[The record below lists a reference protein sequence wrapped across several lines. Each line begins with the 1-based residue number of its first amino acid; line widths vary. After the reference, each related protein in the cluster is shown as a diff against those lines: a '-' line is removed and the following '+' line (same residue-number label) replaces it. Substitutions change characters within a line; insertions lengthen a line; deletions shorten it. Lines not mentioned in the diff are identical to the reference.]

1 MKHPPTG
8 ELMLVNLPGVGSL
21 LARAWAL
28 YRELFKQLLVLTAL
42 FGIGAFLNIS
52 IQDSL
57 LALVKDSSALMQ
69 GLVKVL
75 NTAVNIAI
83 SGLYFSFIFAA
94 MVFLVDEKHRGRT
107 LTLTESFEMAAQRYV
122 DVFVIGLLLFLIMN
136 GGLAVVVMPFFFSLW
151 FYFAFFVVL
160 LDKERGWNALAKSRY
175 LVHGL
180 FFRVLGRYAAI
191 TLLLFFVFPPV
202 WLLLFVPVVGWALFA
217 LVFMAFVLFAFP
229 FYMLYEYFRYQDL
242 VAVERNIPFY
252 PFRGERVS
260 LMVWT
265 VVGIVITLMAWSYD
279 VLGTQG
285 RERFAQV
292 VVDRAIDAALPLT
305 SEWTKNIEKS
315 SGWLER
321 LRLLTPTKEQ

>member
-28 YRELFKQLLVLTAL
+28 YKELFTKLLVLTAL

-57 LALVKDSSALMQ
+57 FALVGNSSALAQ
-69 GLVKVL
+69 GFVKVL
-75 NTAVNIAI
+75 NTAINVAI
-83 SGLYFSFIFAA
+83 SGFYFSFIFAA
-94 MVFLVDEKHRGRT
+94 IVYLVDEKHRGRT
-107 LTLTESFEMAAQRYV
+107 LTLVESFEMAARRYV
-122 DVFVIGLLLFLIMN
+122 DLFVIGLLLFLIMN
-136 GGLAVVVMPFFFSLW
+136 GGLAVVVMPFFFSVW

-175 LVHGL
+175 LVHGM

-191 TLLLFFVFPPV
+191 TLMLFFAFMLVWLQLVFPYI
-202 WLLLFVPVVGWALFA
+202 GWALFT
-217 LVFMAFVLFAFP
+217 VTFMALALFAFP
-229 FYMLYEYFRYQDL
+229 FYILYEYFRYQDL
-242 VAVERNIPFY
+242 VSVQRNIPFVAF
-252 PFRGERVS
+252 PGERVG
-260 LMVWT
+260 LMIWAA
-265 VVGIVITLMAWSYD
+265 VGIVITLMAWSYD

-285 RERFAQV
+285 RERFAQAV
-292 VVDRAIDAALPLT
+292 IDRAIDAALPIT

-315 SGWLER
+315 SGWLKR
-321 LRLLTPTKEQ
+321 LRVLSPPKEQ

>member
-1 MKHPPTG
+1 MKNPPTG

-28 YRELFKQLLVLTAL
+28 YRELFTKLLVLTAL

-57 LALVKDSSALMQ
+57 LALVKEGSALAQ

-83 SGLYFSFIFAA
+83 SGFYFSFIFAA
-94 MVFLVDEKHRGRT
+94 MVYLVDEKHRGRT
-107 LTLTESFEMAAQRYV
+107 LTLAESFEMAAKRYI
-122 DVFVIGLLLFLIMN
+122 DLFVIGLLLFLIMN
-136 GGLAVVVMPFFFSLW
+136 GGLVVVVMPFFFSLW
-151 FYFAFFVVL
+151 FYFAFFIVL

-175 LVHGL
+175 LVHGM

-191 TLLLFFVFPPV
+191 TLLLFLAFVLVWTQLAFPYI
-202 WLLLFVPVVGWALFA
+202 GWALFT
-217 LVFMAFVLFAFP
+217 VYFMALALFAFP
-229 FYMLYEYFRYQDL
+229 FYILYEYFRYQDL

-252 PFRGERVS
+252 PFRGERVG
-260 LMVWT
+260 LMAWAA
-265 VVGIVITLMAWSYD
+265 VGVVITLMAWSYD

-292 VVDRAIDAALPLT
+292 VIDRAIDAALPLT